1 MIEIYTTILALLSLG
16 SDGTFLSPESRYEQ
30 GLQDDVPANCRPAN
44 AEELAATNLGRRG
57 KASTFNL
64 RGFYVCDSTIFEYGD
79 RNSFYT
85 FVAENAGLRAAEV
98 ALKISQINDQR
109 QKINSAS
116 EALSLNIEVLT
127 DVLAVRKHVRAVFET
142 ALVQYA
148 PKVRVLRIQSSKP
161 HSNLKVVVRRVDDA
175 KQFIGVSLSSL
186 ANKAN
191 DSQEWLDL

>member
-1 MIEIYTTILALLSLG
+1 M
-16 SDGTFLSPESRYEQ
+16 
-30 GLQDDVPANCRPAN
+30 
-44 AEELAATNLGRRG
+44 
-57 KASTFNL
+57 
-64 RGFYVCDSTIFEYGD
+64 CDSTIFEYGD

>member
-1 MIEIYTTILALLSLG
+1 M
-16 SDGTFLSPESRYEQ
+16 
-30 GLQDDVPANCRPAN
+30 
-44 AEELAATNLGRRG
+44 
-57 KASTFNL
+57 
-64 RGFYVCDSTIFEYGD
+64 
-79 RNSFYT
+79 
-85 FVAENAGLRAAEV
+85 AENAGLRATEV